1 MNTVHI
7 LGQYRG
13 SLGPARFGRF
23 FSDVEFELIQR
34 AGLPK
39 GWIAWHIR
47 EDEVRKWKA
56 MQMIPVMVQ
65 PGTNKPIDPIREL
78 ADCICDLEVAVRL
91 QLAEQYM
98 TEGHTAQAA

>member
-23 FSDVEFELIQR
+23 FDDVEFELIRQ

-56 MQMIPVMVQ
+56 MQMIPVMVK
-65 PGTNKPIDPIREL
+65 PGTNAPIDPIDEL
-78 ADCICDLEVAVRL
+78 APHMCDFEAYVRL
-91 QLAEQYM
+91 QSSSQYM
-98 TEGHTAQAA
+98 TDRHTLQAA